1 MAVETSGTLINMQVR
16 PSGTADAFKTL
27 VCTSDSS
34 FSITNETAERR
45 TNCGVKTSI
54 ADPTFSASGNAVQ
67 NVEPTTLEASYN
79 DVKTWQ
85 KNKTKLD
92 FNYISLADAA
102 NGLDLGDAVNNFG
115 SGYFTESTYNASAEA
130 DGQPTFSWTF
140 SGTGTLDVYDTE
152 SPS

>member
-1 MAVETSGTLINMQVR
+1 MAVETSGTLINMRVR

-27 VCTSDSS
+27 VCTTDSQ
-34 FSITNETAERR
+34 FQITNETSERR
-45 TNCGVKTSI
+45 TNCGIKTSV
-54 ADPTFSASGNAVQ
+54 ADPTFNASGNAVQ

-79 DVKTWQ
+79 DVKGWQ
-85 KNKTKLD
+85 KTKTKLD
-92 FNYISLADAA
+92 FNYVSLADAA
-102 NGLDLGDAVNNFG
+102 NGLDEGDAVLTLG

-140 SGTGTLDVYDTE
+140 SGTGNLDEYDTE